1 MAMRSNEARIAFAL
15 AADATAITRT
25 FVPTVLAGITWITHA
40 LPSHAT
46 SSFSMAVTCCVT
58 VMFTSITNIAGIT
71 VTAAKRSA
79 PSVPETRD

>member
-1 MAMRSNEARIAFAL
+1 MAMRSDETRIAFAL

-46 SSFSMAVTCCVT
+46 PSFSMTVTGCVT

-71 VTAAKRSA
+71 LTATKRSA
-79 PSVPETRD
+79 TSVSKTRD